1 MPSGLPQVTVTR
13 PKPWWQSR
21 MLVVN
26 AAALALAGVESQL
39 DVLQPMLPV
48 NVYAVMSVALP
59 IINMGL
65 RTVTSQ
71 PLTTSKE

>member
-1 MPSGLPQVTVTR
+1 MPSGLPQVAVTR
-13 PKPWWQSR
+13 PKAWWKSR

-71 PLTTSKE
+71 PLTKSKE